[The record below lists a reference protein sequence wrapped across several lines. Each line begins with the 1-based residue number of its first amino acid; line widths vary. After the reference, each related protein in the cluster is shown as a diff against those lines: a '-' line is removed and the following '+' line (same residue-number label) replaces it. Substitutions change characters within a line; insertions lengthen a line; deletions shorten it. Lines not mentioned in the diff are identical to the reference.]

1 MCLQV
6 YHSLRSTLHALT
18 LNPAAPHQRKKAAV
32 FQQLP
37 SLSFSTLYAPRST
50 LNPAAP
56 HQRKKAAV
64 SQQLPPGWKMGLEPT
79 TFGTTIRRSNRLSY
93 IHRFGVQN
101 KSKISISQNFGF
113 LFSCQSMFAI
123 FAGFKKKDHAEQF
136 NHVLIVLR
144 KINNPARIE
153 EDQTDRQYLRTP
165 AVPTDE
171 AGYLPYNQHRIYKE
185 THPRRDR

>member
-6 YHSLRSTLHALT
+6 YHSLRSTLYAQRLT
-18 LNPAAPHQRKKAAV
+18 PLPPTNEKR
-32 FQQLP
+32 QLP
-37 SLSFSTLYAPRST
+37 
-50 LNPAAP
+50 NNNC
-56 HQRKKAAV
+56 
-64 SQQLPPGWKMGLEPT
+64 PPGWKMGLEPT

-113 LFSCQSMFAI
+113 LFSRQSMFAI

-165 AVPTDE
+165 AVSADE